1 MKKPPLHPL
10 AGALLVLIG
19 GLGLSALPLMPLA
32 LPPVPAPLDRL
43 PASLL
48 VGAAASLVAALGVAW
63 RLRAARRRSAEQ
75 RAEHDTLAFEQE
87 GLLQHLAEL
96 GEKAQRDAEFAASTE
111 AALRDEL
118 AQQAERLALVDAA
131 LLRIEMD
138 EQGQL
143 LTAAAGLSAGSLLR
157 LGAGAR
163 EAMQAGQAWCGPLAL
178 PDGEV
183 MLLRVQPAGDGRFLG
198 LGLPQTALWRQRAE
212 LQQALERQREW
223 LDGAQ
228 AGGWNW
234 QLGRER
240 VQLDRR
246 ALALLGMTAAGS
258 VEMDAERLTE
268 RFHPD
273 DLPIWQGALQRLLG
287 GRDGLLH
294 LLLRVRRGQD
304 WAWLQ
309 LRAAVVARDASGQAQ
324 RLAGTVIDVA
334 APVAADQRSHW
345 LLRADQAVQE
355 QLGAAG
361 FVWQA
366 DEDLW
371 TWNTAAPALLGVA
384 ALPTPLQLAQALQAV
399 AEPSRDGVAALLM
412 RVAGGGEAAEID
424 LSLPTGLGQ
433 GRPAR
438 LRAWVEQGQVMGLV
452 VLNEREQA
460 QQAQIASLTEREQ
473 AQQAQIASLNEREQA
488 QQAQIASLTEALQ
501 GVREQLAQREAAPP
515 PPPRPL
521 PPPPPEPDPVLSAEQ
536 LARALAH
543 GLHLQRGIARFQGQT
558 GLYLRSAQAF
568 AAIAQSLPARL
579 QHEGQGVA
587 SQQALHSFKAL
598 ATTLGFERLAQWG
611 AAGEQRLRSG
621 QRIDADWL
629 RAFEEQLGEGLGL
642 LRALVQAPAAPP
654 LPPPDWQ
661 QTLAAGVRA
670 ADPGL
675 LAWLAAQREPLAP
688 WLGEDLD
695 RLIDA
700 LSAQDYAAAQAVL
713 ASRAIS

>member
-1 MKKPPLHPL
+1 MKKLPLHPL

-19 GLGLSALPLMPLA
+19 GVGLSALPLWPLA
-32 LPPVPAPLDRL
+32 LPPLPPPLDRL

-48 VGAAASLVAALGVAW
+48 VGAGTSAVAALLVAW

-111 AALRDEL
+111 AALREEL
-118 AQQAERLALVDAA
+118 ARQAERLAQVDAA
-131 LLRIEMD
+131 LLRIELD
-138 EQGQL
+138 AQGVL
-143 LTAAAGLSAGSLLR
+143 LSAAAGLSAGSPLR

-163 EAMQAGQAWCGPLAL
+163 EALQAGQPWCGPLAL

-183 MLLRVQPAGDGRFLG
+183 MLLRLQPAGDGRFLG

-212 LQQALERQREW
+212 LQQAMERQREW

-228 AGGWNW
+228 AGGWTW

-273 DLPIWQGALQRLLG
+273 DLPVWQGALQRLLG

-294 LLLRVRRGQD
+294 RVLRVRRGDD
-304 WAWLQ
+304 WGWLQ
-309 LRAAVVARDASGQAQ
+309 LRAAVVARDANGQAQ
-324 RLAGTVIDVA
+324 RLAGTLIDVA
-334 APVAADQRSHW
+334 APVVADQRSQW

-355 QLGAAG
+355 TLGAAG
-361 FVWQA
+361 FVWHA
-366 DEDLW
+366 DEDRW
-371 TWNTAAPALLGVA
+371 TWSAAAQALLGVA
-384 ALPTPLQLAQALQAV
+384 ELPAPLQLAQALQAV
-399 AEPSRDGVAALLM
+399 AEPSRDSVAALLM
-412 RVAGGGEAAEID
+412 RVAGGGDAAEIA
-424 LSLPTGLGQ
+424 LSLQTGLGQ
-433 GRPAR
+433 SRPAR
-438 LRAWVEQGQVMGLV
+438 LRAWVEQGQVLGLV
-452 VLNEREQA
+452 A
-460 QQAQIASLTEREQ
+460 LTEREQ
-473 AQQAQIASLNEREQA
+473 AQHQQIE
-488 QQAQIASLTEALQ
+488 SLTAALQ
-501 GVREQLAQREAAPP
+501 TLREQLAQREAAAPP
-515 PPPRPL
+515 PPPPPAARPL
-521 PPPPPEPDPVLSAEQ
+521 PPAVPEPDPVLSAEQ
-536 LARALAH
+536 LARAL
-543 GLHLQRGIARFQGQT
+543 GQGIQLQRGIARFQGQT

-568 AAIAQSLPARL
+568 AAIAQGLPARL
-579 QHEGQGVA
+579 HQEGQGAA

-629 RAFEEQLGEGLGL
+629 RAFEEQLGEGLAL
-642 LRALVQAPAAPP
+642 LRSLVQAPAAPALP

-661 QTLAAGVRA
+661 QTLAAGIRA

-675 LAWLAAQREPLAP
+675 LDWLAAQRAQLAP
-688 WLGEDLD
+688 WLGDDLD
-695 RLIDA
+695 RLTDA
-700 LSAQDYAAAQAVL
+700 LGAQDYAAAQAVL